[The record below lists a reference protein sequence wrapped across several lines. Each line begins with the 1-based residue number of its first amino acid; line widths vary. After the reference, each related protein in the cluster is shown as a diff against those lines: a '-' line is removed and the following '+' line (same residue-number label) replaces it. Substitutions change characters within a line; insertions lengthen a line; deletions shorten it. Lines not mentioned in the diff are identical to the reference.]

1 MTIRKYGSSPM
12 MKDALF
18 FFSYFSIRHDMIV
31 IVRLLTGIISGE
43 GGGGS
48 LTINE
53 NGNIV
58 IKIVAKRFKVEF
70 SSDIKNQKIR
80 KRGKLHM
87 NDPGVV
93 TKRSKSF
100 ANT

>member
-1 MTIRKYGSSPM
+1 M
-12 MKDALF
+12 
-18 FFSYFSIRHDMIV
+18 
-31 IVRLLTGIISGE
+31 
-43 GGGGS
+43 
-48 LTINE
+48 TINE